1 MGYVS
6 GITGLLGTD
15 VIVNK
20 CAININHS
28 WDVDLTISLISP
40 ASTEVLLS
48 WSNGYGSDY
57 GGSGCNESSTV
68 FSMDAAAPIWS
79 ASPPFSGTFIPEG
92 DFSAFD
98 GEDPNGF
105 WTLKIC
111 DDAAGDEGELVYFR
125 LRIIPPPTCF
135 APVSLA
141 SNGVTPTTATVAWDA
156 GTGAPGPS
164 SYQFYYN
171 TTGVAPD
178 EFTVPTGPAS
188 GLSIYLNTLAP
199 GTTYFI
205 WVRSDCGLQ
214 KSDWSSSLEFTTPLT
229 NDACSGATP
238 TVCGGSYSDDCTTAS
253 AEIIPGSAGSTG
265 PGLWYSYTG
274 TGGDVTFETCNGPSF
289 DSEINVLTGT
299 CGALTNVANNDDD
312 CGTRSRVTVSTL
324 AGTVYY
330 VYVSSW
336 SSFAAG
342 DAFPLDVSCGGFW
355 TGNVDAAWANVG
367 NWSDGVVPGTGDN
380 AVIPSSPAG
389 GNFPDVSGAAP
400 INDLMV
406 QSGATVD
413 VLDGASI
420 TIEGDLT
427 NNGIINVANI
437 GSFVQETGS
446 LLLGSGIFNVT
457 KVGGS
462 LYDYWSS
469 PITNGSLGG
478 YYAFNSANSTW
489 DPTDDDND
497 PGWYEASGAIPPG
510 RGGAVY
516 GAGTRTFTGVAN
528 KGDIAQVVTDNALPA
543 DDWDLLGNPYPSG
556 ISVSSVLASPA
567 LTGGLAF
574 WDETSYATHNGLGG
588 IAGGGGNTPTGTIGT
603 CQGFMAFAATGGG
616 TVTFNNAMRVTSN
629 DANLFRVAQ
638 IQSLKISAIPAN
650 VTSPPFSQT
659 MIGFADVS
667 TDGLDQYDTPKLGV
681 LDDISLFSFIDA
693 SEYSIN
699 FYGPLVSATEIPL
712 GLNSSSATSVSV
724 TLDEFTDMDNDN
736 IVFEDR
742 MMGVFTDLKDG
753 DYTFQAMAQ
762 LYTNRFFLHVS
773 SSAVTGIADEL
784 SASMNAYVADEML
797 NLYSTNDVTGNLE
810 ILDMTGKI
818 VMSHTNLSLG
828 STGIQLPLAGLS
840 DGAYIVR
847 VVGEDVN
854 MSRKIVK

>member
-1 MGYVS
+1 
-6 GITGLLGTD
+6 
-15 VIVNK
+15 
-20 CAININHS
+20 
-28 WDVDLTISLISP
+28 
-40 ASTEVLLS
+40 
-48 WSNGYGSDY
+48 
-57 GGSGCNESSTV
+57 
-68 FSMDAAAPIWS
+68 
-79 ASPPFSGTFIPEG
+79 
-92 DFSAFD
+92 
-98 GEDPNGF
+98 
-105 WTLKIC
+105 LKIC
-111 DDAAGDEGELVYFR
+111 DGENGDEGELVYFR
-125 LRIIPPPTCF
+125 LQIIPPPTCF
-135 APVSLA
+135 APVNLA
-141 SNGVTPTTATVAWDA
+141 SSGVTPTAATVAWDA

-178 EFTVPTGPAS
+178 EFTVPTGPAT

-214 KSDWSSSLEFTTPLT
+214 KSDWSSSLEFDTPLG
-229 NDACSGATP
+229 NDLCSGATP
-238 TVCGGSYSDDCTTAS
+238 VICGGSYSDDCTTAS
-253 AEIIPGSAGSTG
+253 AEVIPGSAGSTG

-274 TGGDVTFETCNGPSF
+274 TGGDVTFETCNGPFF

-299 CGALTNVANNDDD
+299 CGALTSVANNDDD

-336 SSFAAG
+336 SSSAAG
-342 DAFPLDVSCGGFW
+342 NAFTLDVTCEGFW
-355 TGNVDAAWANVG
+355 TGNVDVAWANVG
-367 NWSDGVVPGTGDN
+367 NWSDGVVPGTGQN

-400 INDLMV
+400 INDLVV

-413 VLDGASI
+413 VLDGASV

-427 NNGIINVANI
+427 NNGTINVANN

-457 KVGGS
+457 KIGGS

-469 PITNGSLGG
+469 PITNGSLGA
-478 YYAFNSANSTW
+478 YYAFNSANSTI
-489 DPTDDDND
+489 DPADDEND
-497 PGWYEASGAIPPG
+497 PGWYQTSGAIPVG
-510 RGGAVY
+510 RGGAFY
-516 GAGTRTFTGVAN
+516 GAGTRTFSGVAN
-528 KGDIAQVVTDNALPA
+528 NGDVAVAVTDNAAPA

-556 ISVSSVLASPA
+556 ISVSGVLGNAA

-574 WDETSYATHNGLGG
+574 WDETSYATHNGLIGA
-588 IAGGGGNTPTGTIGT
+588 AGGGGNTPTGTIGT
-603 CQGFMAFAATGGG
+603 CQGFMAFAAPGGG
-616 TVTFNNAMRVTSN
+616 TVTYNNAMRVAGN
-629 DANLFRVAQ
+629 DANLFRLAQ
-638 IQSLKISAIPAN
+638 IQTLKVSAVPAN

-659 MIGFADVS
+659 VIGFADVS
-667 TDGLDQYDTPKLGV
+667 ANGLDEYDTPKLGV
-681 LDDISLFSFIDA
+681 LDAISLFSYIDA

-699 FYGPLVSATEIPL
+699 FFGPLVAATEIPL
-712 GLNSSSATSVSV
+712 GLNSNSATSVTV

-742 MMGVFTDLKDG
+742 MMGVFTDLKGG

-784 SASMNAYVADEML
+784 SAGMNAYVADEML

-818 VMSHTNLSLG
+818 VMSQTNLTLG
-828 STGIQLPLAGLS
+828 STGIQLPLTGLS

-847 VVGEDVN
+847 VVGADVN